1 MRAFAYAQMYICQSI
16 FVYTD
21 NFCNVKQH
29 QKCPDLSTTPTTN
42 TPNLR
47 HNRTQTSGGRRSLRN
62 IFGDI
67 CDKRSN
73 CWGLFP
79 YCNSDISCFAP
90 LPSTMMFGRSQPN
103 IVRRRFYCVIIV
115 NNMVDL
121 VLVGNFCDLVCHK
134 TSKTVDNDIP
144 FVII

>member
-1 MRAFAYAQMYICQSI
+1 MLLHMRKCAFVNRYLPKRTI
-16 FVYTD
+16 FATS
-21 NFCNVKQH
+21 NNIKSG
-29 QKCPDLSTTPTTN
+29 PDLSTAPMTN

-47 HNRTQTSGGRRSLRN
+47 RNRTQTCGGRRSLRN
-62 IFGDI
+62 TFGGI

-90 LPSTMMFGRSQPN
+90 LPSTMKFGRSLPN

-121 VLVGNFCDLVCHK
+121 VLVGNFCDIVCHK
-134 TSKTVDNDIP
+134 TPKTVDNGIP